1 MRKKQFNRDGV
12 CIGTAFHLSAQ
23 KLQAA
28 QLYIRGVCGSKVSGL
43 RFNAF
48 SLMWTKDSSWA
59 ELSKDNTQER
69 DQIHILCPKAELG
82 EK

>member
-1 MRKKQFNRDGV
+1 MGRKQFNRDDV
-12 CIGTAFHLSAQ
+12 YIGTAFHPSAQ

-28 QLYIRGVCGSKVSGL
+28 QLYIRGLCGSKVSGL
-43 RFNAF
+43 RLNPF

-59 ELSKDNTQER
+59 ELRKGSTQER
-69 DQIHILCPKAELG
+69 DQIYILCPRAKLR